1 MQTLETRIDPRDEH
15 FSKNRDDMLAALEEL
30 GRLHQEAADGAGREK
45 ARERLRKRGKLPV
58 RERVAHLLD
67 PDSPFLEISPLSGY
81 YSDYPIGSTMMAGIG
96 VVSGTECSI
105 LASDPAVMAGA
116 MIPIAIDKWQRA
128 MEISRVNRMPYIQL
142 VESAGGDLRGAEGE
156 EAEKQTR
163 ANLTHFAD
171 SGRQFFEIT
180 ELSKLGIPTVS
191 VVFGASTAGG
201 AYQPGLSDYNIFVE
215 GGAQVALGGPP
226 LVKMATGE
234 DADYEQLAGARMHA
248 EKSGLCDY
256 LARDEVEALRMAR
269 EVVEHLHWSK
279 EGPGPSFAP
288 DPPQHDPEGLLGL
301 VSADLRTPFD
311 MREVIARVVDGSRFE
326 DFKPLYGPTM
336 VCGWASIH
344 GYPVGILGNNG
355 TIFSEAAQKA
365 AQFIQL
371 CNQTD
376 TPLLFLQ
383 NITGYM
389 VGTEYEQGGIVKHGS
404 QMLNAVT
411 NSTVPHITVIV
422 GASYGAGTYGMS
434 GRAYDTRFV
443 FLWPTAKIAIMGP
456 KQMAGVMSIVARA
469 RAARAG
475 EPFDEEADAKRAEE
489 VIKWAELQSTAA
501 YASGRVVDDGIIDP
515 RDTRY
520 AVGMALSACH
530 STQVKGADGF
540 GVFRM

>member
-1 MQTLETRIDPRDEH
+1 MQTLPTRINPRDDI
-15 FSKNRDDMLAALEEL
+15 FQRNREDMLEALVQL
-30 GRLHQEAADGAGREK
+30 DQLHDEAANGAGRERT
-45 ARERLRKRGKLPV
+45 RERLRKRGKLPV
-58 RERVAHLLD
+58 RERVGYLLD
-67 PDSPFLEISPLSGY
+67 PDTPFLELSPLSGY
-81 YSDYPIGSTMMAGIG
+81 YTNYPVGSTMLAGIG
-96 VVSGTECSI
+96 VVSGTECAI
-105 LASDPAVMAGA
+105 LASDPSVMAGA
-116 MIPIAIDKWQRA
+116 MIPVAIDKWSRA
-128 MEISRVNRMPYIQL
+128 MEIARTNHMPYIQL

-156 EAEKQTR
+156 EAER
-163 ANLTHFAD
+163 MMRDDLIHFAD
-171 SGRQFFEIT
+171 SGRQFFEVT

-215 GGAQVALGGPP
+215 GAAQVALGGPP

-248 EKSGLCDY
+248 EISGLSDY
-256 LARDEVEALRMAR
+256 LARDELEALRMAR
-269 EVVEHLHWSK
+269 DVVEHLHWK
-279 EGPGPSFAP
+279 KLGPGPSHSPDAP
-288 DPPQHDPEGLLGL
+288 AHDPEELLGL
-301 VSADLRTPFD
+301 VSSDLRTPFD

-326 DFKPLYGPTM
+326 EFKPLYGPTM

-344 GYPVGILGNNG
+344 GYPVGVLGNNG
-355 TIFSEAAQKA
+355 VIFSEAAQKA

-371 CNQTD
+371 CNQID

-383 NITGYM
+383 NITGFM
-389 VGTEYEQGGIVKHGS
+389 VGTEYEQGGIVKDGS
-404 QMLNAVT
+404 KMLNAVT

-443 FLWPTAKIAIMGP
+443 FLWPSAKIAIMGP

-469 RAARAG
+469 RAARTG
-475 EPFDEEADAKRAEE
+475 EPFDEAEDARRAEE
-489 VIKWAELQSTAA
+489 VIKWAELRSTAA

-515 RDTRY
+515 RDTRA
-520 AVGMALSACH
+520 AVGMALSTCH
-530 STQVKGADGF
+530 SNKVKGAQGY

>member
-1 MQTLETRIDPRDEH
+1 VPTLDSRIDKRDELYQR
-15 FSKNRDDMLAALEEL
+15 NRDDMQAALEEL
-30 GRLHQEAADGAGREK
+30 DRLHDEAANGAGREK
-45 ARERLRKRGKLPV
+45 TRERLRARGKLPV

-67 PDSPFLEISPLSGY
+67 PDTPFLELSPLSGY
-81 YSDYPIGSTMMAGIG
+81 YSNYPVGSTMVAGIG

-105 LASDPAVMAGA
+105 LASDPSVMAGA
-116 MIPIAIDKWQRA
+116 MIPVAIDKWTRA

-156 EAEKQTR
+156 DAERQMR
-163 ANLTHFAD
+163 DDLSHFAN
-171 SGRQFFEIT
+171 SGRQFYEVT
-180 ELSKLGIPTVS
+180 ELSKLGIPAIS

-215 GGAQVALGGPP
+215 GAAQVALGGPP

-234 DADYEQLAGARMHA
+234 EADYEQLAGARMHA

-256 LARDEVEALRMAR
+256 LASDELDALRMAR
-269 EVVEHLHWSK
+269 DVVLHLHWRK
-279 EGPGPSFAP
+279 LGPGPSFAP
-288 DPPQHDPEGLLGL
+288 DPPVQDPEELLGL
-301 VSADLRTPFD
+301 VAADLRTPFD
-311 MREVIARVVDGSRFE
+311 IREVVARVVDGSRFE
-326 DFKPLYGPTM
+326 EFKPLYGPTM
-336 VCGWASIH
+336 VCGWASIQ

-355 TIFSEAAQKA
+355 VIFSEAAEKA

-371 CNQTD
+371 CNQID

-389 VGTEYEQGGIVKHGS
+389 VGTQYEQGGIVKDGS
-404 QMLNAVT
+404 KMLNAVT

-456 KQMAGVMSIVARA
+456 KQMAGVMSLVARA
-469 RAARAG
+469 QAARTG
-475 EPFDEEADAKRAEE
+475 EPFDEASDARRAEE
-489 VIKWAELQSTAA
+489 VIKWAELRSTAA

-515 RDTRY
+515 RDTRA

-530 STQVKGADGF
+530 NNEVKGAEGY

>member
-1 MQTLETRIDPRDEH
+1 VPTLDSRIDKRDELYQR
-15 FSKNRDDMLAALEEL
+15 NRDDMQAALEEL
-30 GRLHQEAADGAGREK
+30 DRLHDEAANGAGREK
-45 ARERLRKRGKLPV
+45 TRERLRARGKLPV

-67 PDSPFLEISPLSGY
+67 PDTPFLELSPLSGY
-81 YSDYPIGSTMMAGIG
+81 YSNYPVGSTMVAGIG

-105 LASDPAVMAGA
+105 LASDPSVMAGA
-116 MIPIAIDKWQRA
+116 MIPVAIDKWTRA

-156 EAEKQTR
+156 DAERQMR
-163 ANLTHFAD
+163 DDLSHFAN
-171 SGRQFFEIT
+171 SGRQFYEVT
-180 ELSKLGIPTVS
+180 ELSKLGIPAIS

-215 GGAQVALGGPP
+215 GAAQVALGGPP

-234 DADYEQLAGARMHA
+234 EADYEQLAGARMHA

-256 LARDEVEALRMAR
+256 LASDELDALRMAR
-269 EVVEHLHWSK
+269 DVVLHLHWRK
-279 EGPGPSFAP
+279 LGPGPSFAP
-288 DPPQHDPEGLLGL
+288 DPPVQDPEELLGL
-301 VSADLRTPFD
+301 VAADLRTPFD
-311 MREVIARVVDGSRFE
+311 IREVVARVVDGSRFE
-326 DFKPLYGPTM
+326 EFKPLYGPTM
-336 VCGWASIH
+336 VCGWASIQ

-355 TIFSEAAQKA
+355 VIFSEAAEKA

-371 CNQTD
+371 CNQID

-389 VGTEYEQGGIVKHGS
+389 VGTQYEQGGIVKDGS
-404 QMLNAVT
+404 KMLNAVT

-456 KQMAGVMSIVARA
+456 KQMAGVMSLVARA
-469 RAARAG
+469 QAARTG
-475 EPFDEEADAKRAEE
+475 EPFDEASDARRAEE
-489 VIKWAELQSTAA
+489 VIKWAELRSTAA

-515 RDTRY
+515 RDTRA

-530 STQVKGADGF
+530 NNELKGAEGY